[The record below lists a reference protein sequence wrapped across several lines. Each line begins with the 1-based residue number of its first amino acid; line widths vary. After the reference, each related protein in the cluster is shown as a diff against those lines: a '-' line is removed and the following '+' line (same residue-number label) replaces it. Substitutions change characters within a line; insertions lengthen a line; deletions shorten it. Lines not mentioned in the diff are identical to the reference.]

1 METWDLLRSTNLI
14 VLSDHGLIKSEEQ
27 NQYYIEECIADSTKI
42 KQIAN
47 SLAFTLIW
55 PEEEEEV
62 FFWIFF
68 EE

>member
-47 SLAFTLIW
+47 SLAFALIW